1 MRKDEKKMPSGY
13 GLDYVALIPR
23 SPSSLFVYWD
33 LSGPRS
39 EYYRKNN
46 TGEIAWCLSLINLDA
61 GGEVNWKSL
70 VPIEPDSGN
79 HYLKVQPDNRYRVEL
94 GVRIGDTFHPVC
106 HSRERTTPRDT
117 PPQGGARPGPEASKH
132 QHRPREHAGRAMQP
146 AAEVE
151 TPSGLIW
158 REGMQ
163 RDLPSS

>member
-1 MRKDEKKMPSGY
+1 MSEDEKNMPSGY

-39 EYYRKNN
+39 DYYRKNHS
-46 TGEIAWCLSLINLDA
+46 GEIAWCLSLINLDE

-79 HYLKVQPDNRYRVEL
+79 HYLKVQPGNRYRVEL
-94 GVRIGDTFHPVC
+94 GVRIGDTFHPIC

-117 PPQGGARPGPEASKH
+117 PPQGGAQPRAAASQHQHGTRVHPDRAMKPEA
-132 QHRPREHAGRAMQP
+132 E
-146 AAEVE
+146 EE

-158 REGMQ
+158 NELMLK
-163 RDLPSS
+163 DLTSS